1 MKPPLR
7 ITLVST
13 DQALAG
19 HLAIRLQSKGYQVL
33 CLSRLA
39 GVLGSIYSD
48 PPNIVIA
55 DLAELEPEI
64 LAIVKAMKAD
74 CYFSTIPVL
83 GLLSGAR
90 VEEFD
95 WEGCP
100 LDDFVAMP
108 VLYPELFSRISLSLQ
123 RIQRVFDNNPLTRLP
138 GNTSIQHAI
147 EKALG
152 KPMAVCYVD
161 INNFKPYNDVYGFS
175 HGDGVLRMLARI
187 IFNGVNE
194 SGGGFAGHIGGDD
207 FVYLVPLER
216 AEAVAK
222 TVIANFTTIVA
233 DLFGEEEKTKG
244 FYCALNRKGQE
255 EQVPLLGI
263 AIAIVPTH
271 TAKMQH
277 YGKVAEVA
285 AEMKKLAK
293 QSNESCYV
301 IDRRST

>member
-1 MKPPLR
+1 MKPQLR
-7 ITLVST
+7 ITLVAT
-13 DQALAG
+13 DQALTD
-19 HLAIRLQSKGYQVL
+19 HLATHLQNKGYQL
-33 CLSRLA
+33 LSLSRLA

-48 PPNIVIA
+48 PPDIVIV
-55 DLAELEPEI
+55 DLAELDPEI
-64 LAIVKAMKAD
+64 LAIVRAMKAD
-74 CYFSTIPVL
+74 CFFSNIPVL
-83 GLLSGAR
+83 GLLSGAG
-90 VEEFD
+90 VVEFD

-100 LDDFVAMP
+100 LDDFVPLP
-108 VLYPELFSRISLSLQ
+108 VHYPELFSRISLSLL
-123 RIQRVFDNNPLTRLP
+123 RLQRVFDNNPLTRLP
-138 GNTSIQHAI
+138 GNTSIQQAI

-175 HGDGVLRMLARI
+175 NGDGVLRMLARI
-187 IFNGVNE
+187 IFNAVNE

-233 DLFGEEEKTKG
+233 DLFGEEERSNG
-244 FYCALNRKGQE
+244 FYSALNRKGQE

-263 AIAIVPTH
+263 AIAIVPTDNP
-271 TAKMQH
+271 KIQH

-293 QSNESCYV
+293 QSNESRYL